1 MSLLIDEYGRPI
13 ILFDAKNTKQRVK
26 GVEAYRSNILA
37 ARGIAS
43 TLRSSL
49 GPKGMDK
56 MLISCDGDVCVTND
70 GATILDEMSV
80 EHPVAKLLV
89 ELSKS
94 QDNETG
100 DGTTGVVVLA
110 GALLEQ
116 AQKLL
121 ERGLHPL
128 QIIEGF
134 DKGCEDAIKHL
145 DTLQIKID
153 YKENNNEHLIKAAM
167 TALGSKVV
175 SKYQQKFA
183 EIAVNAVLA
192 VLDSERN
199 DVNFEMIKVEGKVGG
214 SLEDTTLVRGL
225 VLDKEM
231 SHPQMQK
238 EIQDATI
245 CILTCP
251 FEPPKPKTK
260 YNIDIKTAEAYKKL
274 YEQEQ
279 NYFRDMVKSVKESGA
294 NLVICQWGFDA
305 EANHLLMENGI
316 PAIRWV
322 GGDEIERIALAT
334 GGRIIPRFS
343 DIKKE
348 KLGRARIVKETNFG
362 TDSQKM
368 IVLEDCQVDN
378 VVTILVR
385 GGSQMIVDEAKRCIH
400 DALCVVRNMIK
411 DPRIVYGGGASEIA
425 CSIAV
430 AQKADSTSTIDQ
442 YAIRAFA
449 EALDQIPIALAE
461 NSGYN
466 GIEYLANLK
475 AQQKKEYNPYIG
487 VDCARIGYNNMKLQ
501 GVYEGYNSKKQ
512 QFQLA
517 TQVCK
522 MILKIDDVIKPH
534 DFEQM

>member
-1 MSLLIDEYGRPI
+1 MSLLIDEFGRPI
-13 ILFDAKNTKQRVK
+13 ILFDARNTKQRMK
-26 GVEAYRSNILA
+26 GAEAYKSNILA
-37 ARGIAS
+37 ARGISSA
-43 TLRSSL
+43 LRSSL

-56 MLISCDGDVCVTND
+56 MLISQDGDVCVTND
-70 GATILDEMSV
+70 GATILQEMSV

-89 ELSKS
+89 ELSQS
-94 QDNETG
+94 QDNEIG

-110 GALLEQ
+110 GSLLEQ

-134 DKGCEDAIKHL
+134 DKGCDIALKELENIK
-145 DTLQIKID
+145 TKID
-153 YKENNNEHLIKAAM
+153 IKNNDDLIKAAM
-167 TALGSKVV
+167 TALSSKVV

-183 EIAVNAVLA
+183 DICFKAIDAVAEK
-192 VLDSERN
+192 ERK
-199 DVNFEMIKVEGKVGG
+199 DVNFEMIKVVGKVGG
-214 SLEDTTLVRGL
+214 SLEDTTFVNGI

-231 SHPQMQK
+231 SHPQMDK
-238 EIQDATI
+238 SLTDAKI
-245 CILTCP
+245 CILTTP

-260 YNIDIKTAEAYKKL
+260 HNIEIKDAEAYKKL

-279 NYFRDMVKSVKESGA
+279 NYFKNMVKSVKDAGA
-294 NLVICQWGFDA
+294 NLVICQWGFDD
-305 EANHLLMENGI
+305 EANHLLMQNKI

-322 GGDEIERIALAT
+322 GGQEIELIALAT
-334 GGRIIPRFS
+334 GGRIISRF
-343 DIKKE
+343 DEIQDQR
-348 KLGRARIVKETNFG
+348 LGRARVVKEKSFG
-362 TDSQKM
+362 TDGQKM
-368 IVLEDCQVDN
+368 IVIEECLTTKA
-378 VVTILVR
+378 VTILVR

-400 DALCVVRNMIK
+400 DALCVIRNMIK
-411 DPRIVYGGGASEIA
+411 NPEIVYGGGAAEIA
-425 CSIAV
+425 CSLAV
-430 AQKADSTSTIDQ
+430 DKAADSCSTIDQ
-442 YAIRAFA
+442 YAIRAFG

-475 AQQKKEYNPYIG
+475 VQQKNVNNPYYG
-487 VDCARIGYNNMKLQ
+487 VDCMRQGTNNMQLQ
-501 GVYEGYNSKKQ
+501 YIYEGYESKKQ

-534 DFEQM
+534 DMEEI